1 MVQLALTLLVL
12 TVYQQARIAG
22 SALLDEDVVPFDQG
36 NCNILCVV
44 YFIAYTFV
52 YLYNATSLL
61 CCIALVVSVLVGFVL
76 WG

>member
-22 SALLDEDVVPFDQG
+22 SVLLDEDVAPFDQG

-44 YFIAYTFV
+44 YFIAYIFV
-52 YLYNATSLL
+52 YLYNATLLL

-76 WG
+76 